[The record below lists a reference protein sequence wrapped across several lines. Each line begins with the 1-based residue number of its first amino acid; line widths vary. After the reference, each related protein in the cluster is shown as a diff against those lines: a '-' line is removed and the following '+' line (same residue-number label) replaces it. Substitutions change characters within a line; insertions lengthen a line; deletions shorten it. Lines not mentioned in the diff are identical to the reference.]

1 MFRPLAMLC
10 VFFLA
15 ALALVATASAA
26 GHGNEAPLDP
36 IMGEFAGT
44 LSLANAQ
51 TVKAEGKVIADEGGK
66 YRIVILY
73 PAGDPKATRID
84 LAGASKDGSVA
95 IKDGGA
101 TGSVSKESLTV
112 KLKQGTA
119 KMARAQRKSPT
130 LGKQPPAGA
139 VVLLPFEEGKPTN
152 LDQWAKNQWICQP
165 DGSVLVRGGDI
176 KTTREFGDCKLHVE
190 FCVPFM
196 PAARG
201 QGRGNSGVYMHG
213 RYEIQVL
220 DSFGLTENAGECAA
234 VYGQKVPCVNSSLP
248 PGQWQTYDIDFKAPR
263 FDAGGKQTT
272 GAVITVLHNGV
283 KVIDAFETKN
293 PTGGA
298 WGAPAKT
305 GPVRLQDHG
314 NPMRFRNIWLVE
326 EK

>member
-1 MFRPLAMLC
+1 
-10 VFFLA
+10 LA
-15 ALALVATASAA
+15 ALALAATASAA
-26 GHGNEAPLDP
+26 GHGNEAALDP

-44 LSLANAQ
+44 MSLTNAL
-51 TVKAEGKVIADEGGK
+51 TVKAEGKVIADEDGK

-73 PAGDPKATRID
+73 PAGDPKATRIE
-84 LAGASKDGSVA
+84 LAGVGKDGSVA

-101 TGSVSKESLTV
+101 TGSVSKDSLTV
-112 KLKQGTA
+112 ELKQGTA
-119 KMARAQRKSPT
+119 KMTRVERKSPT

-152 LDQWAKNQWICQP
+152 IEQWANKHWVCLP
-165 DGSVLVRGGDI
+165 DGSILVRQGDSRTN
-176 KTTREFGDCKLHVE
+176 KEFGDCKLHVE

-220 DSFGLTENAGECAA
+220 DSFGLTENGGECAA
-234 VYGQKVPCVNSSLP
+234 IYGQKVPEVNSSLP
-248 PGQWQTYDIDFKAPR
+248 PGQWQTYDVDFKAPQ
-263 FDAGGKQTT
+263 FDAAGKQTT
-272 GAVITVLHNGV
+272 GAVITILHNGV

-293 PTGGA
+293 VTGGA
-298 WGAPAKT
+298 SGAPAKT

-326 EK
+326 EQ